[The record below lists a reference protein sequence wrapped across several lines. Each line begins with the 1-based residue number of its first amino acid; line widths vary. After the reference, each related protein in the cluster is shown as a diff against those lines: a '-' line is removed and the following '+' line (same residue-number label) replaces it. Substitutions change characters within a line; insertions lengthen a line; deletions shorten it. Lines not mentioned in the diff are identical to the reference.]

1 MNFLRTL
8 RPNDLPS
15 YLQDLSP
22 LQQHREIVLQ
32 HTLNFLSLFFL
43 AGSGILRV
51 LFPNYLE
58 LATQGLFVGIGLG
71 ILALF
76 RRIPFNWRALAVLLV
91 FAFMG
96 ASDLLANGLNGNG
109 MFYLFTFALLSM
121 TFFGT
126 LPGIVLTVLTAVG
139 ELAVGIMMT
148 TGAIQA
154 PVERIAGSTQLVAW
168 IFHLIAF
175 VMSAGVLLSA
185 IYELTVGFAK
195 RLSEKENTIN
205 TLEHDRTNLENAL
218 RALNAETRKRNA
230 MAEASRNVLWSVYPE
245 TTLESLLPKAAEVIK
260 EQFGLY
266 HVGIFL
272 LDEKGEYAVLRAAT
286 GEVGKTMLENQ
297 HRLRVGQVGIVG
309 HAAATGEPNI
319 SPNVDEDPQHYPNPL
334 LPETRSEAALPLRV
348 EGRLIGVLD
357 LQSTEIGASFVE
369 KMETMKD
376 VADQLS
382 ILIERVGLMEKL
394 QASLKEMEENTRQ
407 TVRTGWLQFFR
418 NKRRQRYAFS
428 MRAGGANLPSS
439 NGGEGGEPLKGTTL
453 AVPIKIRNE
462 TLGVVNL
469 KFATGKV
476 PPEVANLV
484 EQAVNRMAISLDN
497 VRLLEEIQMRADR
510 ERIVSE
516 IATRVRATNEIEKIL
531 EITAQ
536 EIGRSLGA
544 SDVVVH
550 LDTRK

>member
-1 MNFLRTL
+1 MNFLRYL
-8 RPNDLPS
+8 RPNELPP
-15 YLQDLSP
+15 YLQELPP

-32 HTLNFLSLFFL
+32 NALNFLSLFFL
-43 AGSGILRV
+43 AGAGILRV
-51 LFPNYLE
+51 LFPDYRD
-58 LATQGLFVGIGLG
+58 LATQSLFIGLG
-71 ILALF
+71 LGIFALI

-91 FAFMG
+91 FAIMG
-96 ASDLLANGLNGNG
+96 TSDLLANGLNGNG
-109 MFYLFTFALLSM
+109 VFYLFTFALLS
-121 TFFGT
+121 TAFFGT
-126 LPGIVLTVLTAVG
+126 VTGIVLTALTAIG
-139 ELAVGIMMT
+139 ELTIGIMMT
-148 TGAIQA
+148 TGALQA
-154 PVERIAGSTQLVAW
+154 PVEQIAGSNQLVAW

-175 VMSAGVLLSA
+175 LMSAGVLLLA
-185 IYELTVGFAK
+185 IHELTLGFAR

-205 TLEHDRTNLENAL
+205 ALEHDRTNLENAL
-218 RALNAETRKRNA
+218 RALNAESKKRNA
-230 MAEASRNVLWSVYPE
+230 MAEASSNVLWSVYPE
-245 TTLESLLPKAAEVIK
+245 TTLESMLPKAANVIK

-286 GEVGKTMLENQ
+286 GEVGRKMLENQ

-334 LPETRSEAALPLRV
+334 LPDTRSEAALPLRV

-357 LQSTEIGASFVE
+357 LQSTEIGASFVD

-407 TVRTGWLQFFR
+407 TVRTGWTQFFR
-418 NKRRQRYAFS
+418 NKKRQRYAFN
-428 MRAGGANLPSS
+428 MRASGSSLSS
-439 NGGEGGEPLKGTTL
+439 NGHETGDTSSGTTL

-469 KFATGKV
+469 KFATNRV

-497 VRLLEEIQMRADR
+497 VRLLEEIQMRAER
-510 ERIVSE
+510 EQIVSE
-516 IATRVRATNEIEKIL
+516 IAAKVRATNEIEKIL
-531 EITAQ
+531 EITAR

>member
-1 MNFLRTL
+1 MNLLRYL
-8 RPNDLPS
+8 RPNELPP
-15 YLQDLSP
+15 YLQELPP

-32 HTLNFLSLFFL
+32 NALNFLTLFYL
-43 AGSGILRV
+43 AGAGILRV
-51 LFPNYLE
+51 LFPNYMN
-58 LATQGLFVGIGLG
+58 LATQSLFVGLGLG
-71 ILALF
+71 ILALI
-76 RRIPFNWRALAVLLV
+76 RRIPFNWRAMAVLLV
-91 FAFMG
+91 FAVTG
-96 ASDLLANGLNGNG
+96 TSDLLANGLNGNG
-109 MFYLFTFALLSM
+109 MFYLFTFALLST
-121 TFFGT
+121 TFYGT
-126 LPGIVLTVLTAVG
+126 VTGIVLTALTAIG
-139 ELAVGIMMT
+139 ELTIGIMMT
-148 TGAIQA
+148 TGALQT
-154 PVERIAGSTQLVAW
+154 PVERIAGSNQLVAW

-175 VMSAGVLLSA
+175 VVSAGVLLPT
-185 IYELTVGFAK
+185 IHELTLGFSK

-205 TLEHDRTNLENAL
+205 SLEHDRTNLENAL
-218 RALNAETRKRNA
+218 RALNAESKKRNA
-230 MAEASRNVLWSVYPE
+230 MDEASRNVLWSVYPE
-245 TTLESLLPKAAEVIK
+245 TTLESMLPKAVNVIK

-272 LDEKGEYAVLRAAT
+272 LDDKGEYAVLRAAT
-286 GEVGKTMLENQ
+286 GEVGKMMLENQ

-357 LQSTEIGASFVE
+357 LQSTEIGASFVD

-394 QASLKEMEENTRQ
+394 QASLREMEENTRQ
-407 TVRTGWLQFFR
+407 AVRSGWMQFFR
-418 NKRRQRYAFS
+418 NKKRQRYAFN
-428 MRAGGANLPSS
+428 MRASNTSSLPS
-439 NGGEGGEPLKGTTL
+439 NGHEMGDSGSGTTL
-453 AVPIKIRNE
+453 TVPIKIRNE

-469 KFATGKV
+469 KFATGRV

-497 VRLLEEIQMRADR
+497 VRLLEEIQMRAER
-510 ERIVSE
+510 EQIVSE
-516 IATRVRATNEIEKIL
+516 IAAKVRATNEIEKIL

>member
-1 MNFLRTL
+1 MNFLRYL
-8 RPNDLPS
+8 RPNELPP
-15 YLQDLSP
+15 YLQELPP

-32 HTLNFLSLFFL
+32 NALNFLSLFFL
-43 AGSGILRV
+43 AGAGILRV
-51 LFPNYLE
+51 LFPDYRD
-58 LATQGLFVGIGLG
+58 LATQSLFIGLG
-71 ILALF
+71 LGIFALI

-91 FAFMG
+91 FAIMG
-96 ASDLLANGLNGNG
+96 TSDLLANGLNGNG
-109 MFYLFTFALLSM
+109 VFYLFTFALLS
-121 TFFGT
+121 TAFFGT
-126 LPGIVLTVLTAVG
+126 VTGIVLTALTAIG
-139 ELAVGIMMT
+139 ELTIGIMMT
-148 TGAIQA
+148 TGALQA
-154 PVERIAGSTQLVAW
+154 PVEQIAGSNQLVAW

-175 VMSAGVLLSA
+175 LMSAGVLLLA
-185 IYELTVGFAK
+185 IHELTLGFAR

-205 TLEHDRTNLENAL
+205 ALEHDRTNLENAL
-218 RALNAETRKRNA
+218 RALNAESKKRNA
-230 MAEASRNVLWSVYPE
+230 MAEASSNVLWSVYPE
-245 TTLESLLPKAAEVIK
+245 TTLESMLPKAANVIK

-286 GEVGKTMLENQ
+286 GEVGRKMLENQ

-334 LPETRSEAALPLRV
+334 LPDTRSEAALPLRV

-357 LQSTEIGASFVE
+357 LQSTEIGASFVD

-407 TVRTGWLQFFR
+407 TVRTGWTQFFR
-418 NKRRQRYAFS
+418 NKKRQRYAFN
-428 MRAGGANLPSS
+428 MRASGSSLSS
-439 NGGEGGEPLKGTTL
+439 NRHETGDTSSGTTL

-469 KFATGKV
+469 KFATNRV

-497 VRLLEEIQMRADR
+497 VRLLEEIQMRAER
-510 ERIVSE
+510 EQIVSE
-516 IATRVRATNEIEKIL
+516 IAAKVRATNEIEKIL
-531 EITAQ
+531 EITAR

>member
-1 MNFLRTL
+1 MNFLRYL
-8 RPNDLPS
+8 RPNELPP
-15 YLQDLSP
+15 YLQELPP

-32 HTLNFLSLFFL
+32 NALNFLSLFFL
-43 AGSGILRV
+43 AGAGILRV
-51 LFPNYLE
+51 LFPDYRD
-58 LATQGLFVGIGLG
+58 LATQSLFIGLG
-71 ILALF
+71 LGIFALI

-91 FAFMG
+91 FAIMG
-96 ASDLLANGLNGNG
+96 TSDLLANGLNGNG
-109 MFYLFTFALLSM
+109 MFYLFTFALLS
-121 TFFGT
+121 TAFFGT
-126 LPGIVLTVLTAVG
+126 VTGILLTALTAIG
-139 ELAVGIMMT
+139 ELTIGIMMT
-148 TGAIQA
+148 TGALQA
-154 PVERIAGSTQLVAW
+154 PVEQIAGSNQLVAW

-175 VMSAGVLLSA
+175 LMSAGVLLSA
-185 IYELTVGFAK
+185 IHELTLGFAR

-205 TLEHDRTNLENAL
+205 ALEHDRTNLENAL
-218 RALNAETRKRNA
+218 RALNAESKKRNA

-245 TTLESLLPKAAEVIK
+245 TTLESMLPKAANVIK

-286 GEVGKTMLENQ
+286 GEVGRKMLENQ

-334 LPETRSEAALPLRV
+334 LPDTRSEAALPLRV

-357 LQSTEIGASFVE
+357 LQSTEIGASFVD

-407 TVRTGWLQFFR
+407 TVRTGWTQFFR
-418 NKRRQRYAFS
+418 NKKRQRYAFN
-428 MRAGGANLPSS
+428 MRASGSSLSS
-439 NGGEGGEPLKGTTL
+439 NGHETGDASSGTTL

-469 KFATGKV
+469 KFATNRV

-497 VRLLEEIQMRADR
+497 VRLLEEIQMRAER
-510 ERIVSE
+510 EQIVSE
-516 IATRVRATNEIEKIL
+516 IAAKVRATNEIEKIL
-531 EITAQ
+531 EITAR